1 MKEVPVK
8 IEQNGAWVGIRLAI
22 DEDHMV
28 IPAPVNRKVPF
39 RDVVNLEERKNLL
52 VVTVKGEPESV
63 YRILTVEKVIAVMR
77 RLILTHCNGYRL
89 NAYFLSPAVRGGV
102 LVTDAQWEKG
112 SIVVVRT
119 GIWFASA
126 GKQVCI
132 PLLDVADIELTK
144 KEVQGRQSDVVK
156 IDHVDAGE
164 VVTSFVLCPI
174 STLQILFNFLTDAT
188 KSMEMKGD
196 ELDEYDQQVAMLVY
210 SGMDS
215 SAIISMLS
223 VNNKRLNTIYDKLL
237 NLGIAEVVE
246 VRREVKLTTK
256 GIKYIADATKQ

>member
-8 IEQNGAWVGIRLAI
+8 IEHNGAWASIRLGLE
-22 DEDHMV
+22 EDHLV
-28 IPAPVNRKVPF
+28 IPPPINRKVLF

-52 VVTVKGEPESV
+52 IITVKGEPEVV
-63 YRILTVEKVIAVMR
+63 YRILTVEKVIMVMR
-77 RLILTHCNGYRL
+77 RLILMLCNGYRL

-112 SIVVVRT
+112 AIVVVRT
-119 GIWFASA
+119 GIWFVS
-126 GKQVCI
+126 GTKQVCI

-144 KEVQGRQSDVVK
+144 KEVQGRQTDVVMLE
-156 IDHVDAGE
+156 HVDAGE

-215 SAIISMLS
+215 SAIINMLS
-223 VNNKRLNTIYDKLL
+223 VNNKRLNEVYDKLIG
-237 NLGIAEVVE
+237 LGIAEVVE
-246 VRREVKLTTK
+246 IRREVKLTTK

>member
-8 IEQNGAWVGIRLAI
+8 IEQNGAWISVRLGLE
-22 DEDHMV
+22 EDYLV
-28 IPAPVNRKVPF
+28 IPPPINRKVLF
-39 RDVVNLEERKNLL
+39 RDVVNLDERKNLL
-52 VVTVKGEPESV
+52 ILTEKGDPETV
-63 YRILTVEKVIAVMR
+63 YRILTVEKVIMVMR
-77 RLILTHCNGYRL
+77 RLILMLCNAYRL

-112 SIVVVRT
+112 AIVVVRT
-119 GIWFASA
+119 GIWFVSSV
-126 GKQVCI
+126 KQVCI
-132 PLLDVADIELTK
+132 PLLDVADIQLTK
-144 KEVQGRQSDVVK
+144 KEVQDRQTDVVK

-164 VVTSFVLCPI
+164 VVTSFVLCPV
-174 STLQILFNFLTDAT
+174 STLQILFDFLTDAT
-188 KSMEMKGD
+188 KSIEMRGD

-223 VNNKRLNTIYDKLL
+223 VNNKRLNTIYDKLIG
-237 NLGIAEVVE
+237 LGIAEVVE
-246 VRREVKLTTK
+246 IRREVKLTTK

>member
-1 MKEVPVK
+1 M
-8 IEQNGAWVGIRLAI
+8 
-22 DEDHMV
+22 
-28 IPAPVNRKVPF
+28 
-39 RDVVNLEERKNLL
+39 
-52 VVTVKGEPESV
+52 
-63 YRILTVEKVIAVMR
+63 
-77 RLILTHCNGYRL
+77 
-89 NAYFLSPAVRGGV
+89 
-102 LVTDAQWEKG
+102 
-112 SIVVVRT
+112 VRT
-119 GIWFASA
+119 GIWFASG

-144 KEVQGRQSDVVK
+144 KEVQGRQTDVVK
-156 IDHVDAGE
+156 IDHVDEGE

-215 SAIISMLS
+215 SAIINMLS
-223 VNNKRLNTIYDKLL
+223 VNNKRLNTIYDKLI

>member
-8 IEQNGAWVGIRLAI
+8 IEHNGAWISTKLGLG
-22 DEDHMV
+22 EDHLV
-28 IPAPVNRKVPF
+28 VPPPINRKVLF
-39 RDVVNLEERKNLL
+39 RDVLNLDERKNLL
-52 VVTVKGEPESV
+52 ILTVKGNPDIV
-63 YRILTVEKVIAVMR
+63 LRILTVEKVIAVMR
-77 RLILTHCNGYRL
+77 RLILALCSGYRL

-112 SIVVVRT
+112 SIVVVQT
-119 GIWFASA
+119 GIWFVSQA
-126 GKQVCI
+126 KQICI

-144 KEVQGRQSDVVK
+144 KDVQGKSTDVVK

-164 VVTSFVLCPI
+164 VVTSFVLCPV
-174 STLQILFNFLTDAT
+174 STLQILLNFLTDAT
-188 KSMEMKGD
+188 KSMEMRGD

-215 SAIISMLS
+215 SAILNMLS
-223 VNNKRLNTIYDKLL
+223 VNNKRLNAIYDKLI

-246 VRREVKLTTK
+246 IRREVKLTTK
-256 GIKYIADATKQ
+256 GIKYISDVTKQ